1 MNNEENGFFDKAGT
15 WVKTSIMLKMV
26 VIGFLMLILLI
37 PTSMVKSMIEERS
50 SAREGAVEEVSKK
63 WGRSQ
68 TITGP
73 ILTIPYIQESHQ
85 NGKIKGKKY
94 YAHFL
99 PTKILVNGIINP
111 QEKHRGIY
119 DVIIYDSKL
128 DVKGAF
134 NDISIESLHLNDTDM
149 LWDEANVSIG
159 VTDMRGITDIVKMKW
174 NGKEV
179 IMKPGVENA
188 QMLASGVNGA
198 VIIPFEPTEPVITN
212 EDEPACTSPQS
223 RIIKDAT
230 FSFKLN
236 VNGSSNFMFTPIG
249 EQTTVNLK
257 SSWSSP
263 KFDGAFLPQ
272 TQEVNDSGFVAQW
285 KVINLNRNY
294 PQQWVNNNYKVDGS
308 HFGVSLIL
316 PVDEYKKSLRSAKYA
331 SLIILLTF
339 LAFFFI
345 EIANSIKIHPLQYV
359 LVGAALVLFY
369 TLLIS
374 ISEHFGFNTAYI
386 LSTLMISGLIGM
398 YSSFIFNDR
407 TKASLLTAGLGGIY
421 SFMFFVLNSEDY
433 ALLMGSIG
441 LFIILAI
448 VMYST
453 RNIKFYKSM

>member
-1 MNNEENGFFDKAGT
+1 MNNEENGFFVKAGT
-15 WVKTSIMLKMV
+15 WVKTSIMLKMI

-37 PTSMVKSMIEERS
+37 PTNMVESMIEERS
-50 SAREGAVEEVSKK
+50 SAREGAVQEVSKK

-73 ILTIPYIQESHQ
+73 ILTVPYIQEKYE
-85 NGKIKGKKY
+85 NGKINGKKY

-99 PTKILVNGIINP
+99 PSKILVNGTINP

-128 DVKGAF
+128 DVTGEF
-134 NDISIESLHLNDTDM
+134 NDISIESLHLNDSDM
-149 LWDEANVSIG
+149 LWDEANISIG
-159 VTDMRGITDIVKMKW
+159 VTDMRGITDIVKMRW

-179 IMKPGVENA
+179 IMKPGIENA
-188 QMLASGVNGA
+188 QMLQSGVNGS
-198 VIIPFEPTEPVITN
+198 VIIPFEPQEEFPT
-212 EDEPACTSPQS
+212 DQS
-223 RIIKDAT
+223 IPCAIPSQIMKNSA
-230 FSFKLN
+230 FSFVLH

-257 SSWSSP
+257 STWNSP

-272 TQEVNDSGFVAQW
+272 NQEVNDSGFVAQW

-294 PQQWVNNNYKVDGS
+294 PQQWVKNNYKVDGS

-316 PVDEYKKSLRSAKYA
+316 PVDEYQKSLRSAKYA

-386 LSTLMISGLIGM
+386 LSTLMVSGLIGM

-441 LFIILAI
+441 LFIILAV

-453 RNIKFYKSM
+453 RNIKFYKSV